1 MWCKAG
7 PKENFRH
14 TKVIAN
20 HCLDIGRSRYQQIA
34 LGYRV
39 QKVGFGNDMIRT
51 ARKTKKSLAWRSG
64 AAVTELAIT
73 LPVLVLML
81 MATIEC
87 CCMIFVTQTL
97 HIAAYEGTRVALV
110 PKITPAQVDF
120 AIRQI
125 LNDRRVQNATITI
138 EPSNF
143 SAAPIQ
149 SFIRVRVTAPA
160 NSNTLVS
167 PLFFSNQTLRG
178 ECSMMKEY

>member
-1 MWCKAG
+1 
-7 PKENFRH
+7 
-14 TKVIAN
+14 
-20 HCLDIGRSRYQQIA
+20 
-34 LGYRV
+34 
-39 QKVGFGNDMIRT
+39 MIRLT
-51 ARKTKKSLAWRSG
+51 RRTKKPTTWRSG
-64 AAVTELAIT
+64 TAVTELAIT
-73 LPVLVLML
+73 LPILVMML
-81 MATIEC
+81 LATIEC

-149 SFIRVRVTAPA
+149 TFIRVRVTAPA

-167 PLFFSNQTLRG
+167 PIFFTNRTLRG
-178 ECSMMKEY
+178 ECAMMKEY

>member
-1 MWCKAG
+1 MALRAAHHRRVLISDWFCG
-7 PKENFRH
+7 PE
-14 TKVIAN
+14 
-20 HCLDIGRSRYQQIA
+20 
-34 LGYRV
+34 LG
-39 QKVGFGNDMIRT
+39 FDNTMIR
-51 ARKTKKSLAWRSG
+51 ASRRFKKPIVWRSG

-73 LPVLVLML
+73 LPILVLML

-143 SAAPIQ
+143 AAAPIQ

-167 PLFFSNQTLRG
+167 PLFFTNQTLRG

>member
-1 MWCKAG
+1 MNRLAQRK
-7 PKENFRH
+7 
-14 TKVIAN
+14 
-20 HCLDIGRSRYQQIA
+20 
-34 LGYRV
+34 
-39 QKVGFGNDMIRT
+39 QKIPLM
-51 ARKTKKSLAWRSG
+51 RSG

-73 LPVLVLML
+73 LPILVLML

-110 PKITPAQVDF
+110 PGITTAQVEHS
-120 AIRQI
+120 IRQI
-125 LNDRRVQNATITI
+125 LNDRRVKNATISI

-143 SAAPIQ
+143 ANAPIT

-160 NSNTLVS
+160 NSNTPVT
-167 PLFFSNQTLRG
+167 PIFFTNQTLRG

>member
-1 MWCKAG
+1 MPWF
-7 PKENFRH
+7 PS
-14 TKVIAN
+14 
-20 HCLDIGRSRYQQIA
+20 SR
-34 LGYRV
+34 LG
-39 QKVGFGNDMIRT
+39 FCNNMIRST
-51 ARKTKKSLAWRSG
+51 PRIKKPLAWRSG

-73 LPVLVLML
+73 LPILVLML

-97 HIAAYEGTRVALV
+97 HIAAYEGARVALV

-125 LNDRRVQNATITI
+125 LNDRRVQNATISI